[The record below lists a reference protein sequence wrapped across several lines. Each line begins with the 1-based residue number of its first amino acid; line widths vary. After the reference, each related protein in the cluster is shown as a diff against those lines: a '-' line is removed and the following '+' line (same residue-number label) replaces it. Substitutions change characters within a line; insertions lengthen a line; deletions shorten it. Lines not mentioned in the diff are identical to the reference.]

1 MGRPKGSKNKPKT
14 AKGNQDKTSTKAR
27 PALNYELRLRKPM
40 KQMENLIK
48 MKKKLHKKLKQY

>member
-27 PALNYELRLRKPM
+27 PASNYIKFIRLLRL
-40 KQMENLIK
+40 L
-48 MKKKLHKKLKQY
+48 